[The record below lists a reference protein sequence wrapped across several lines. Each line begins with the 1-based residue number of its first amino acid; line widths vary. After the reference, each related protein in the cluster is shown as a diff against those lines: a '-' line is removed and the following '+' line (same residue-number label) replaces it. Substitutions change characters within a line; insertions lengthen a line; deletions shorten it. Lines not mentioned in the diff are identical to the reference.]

1 MQPTKIPRKAVF
13 TVGALAVLAVAACS
27 SGSSSTSSPSSSA
40 TSSSAT
46 SSGSSSASA
55 AAGAKMG
62 TQPLV
67 VETAELSP
75 LTKNFNPLSATAS
88 TGWNLHATDL
98 VYEPLF
104 LFNLMNPTQAP
115 VPTLATAYSW
125 SADGKTLTLTT
136 RSGVKWSDGQAFSA
150 ADVAFTFNLI
160 KKYAATADVNGTPT
174 VSSATATG
182 PNTVALTFP
191 TPQAG
196 NMFAIGSQQIVAQ
209 HVWQSVGDPSKYADA
224 NPIGTGPYTL
234 SSFTPQKV
242 TFQYNPKYWNVS
254 SIHVPTVIFPGYAT
268 GTSPAAVESGQVDW
282 AGNNIANVQ
291 NVFVAK
297 NPSTNHLFMPTA
309 PYMASNNVVTML
321 FNTTKAPLN
330 DPKVRQAISYAIN
343 RQQLATQGES
353 SYEAPATSSGG
364 LLLPANQS
372 LLASQYTND
381 LPAAGDA
388 AKAASILKSDGWA
401 KSGGK
406 WTKNGQTL
414 KFTLKDPSDF
424 TDYYTDVQ
432 LIATQLNAQGFDVI
446 PQGEAGGYAPWNTD
460 VQNGNF
466 DATLHWAAGP
476 QPYTAYQQWLD
487 ETATAPVGTAA
498 SGNWG
503 RFKST
508 DAQTALSQLAAAS
521 TPAAQQA
528 AVGALQ
534 KVMSTQVPEAPLL
547 YGALWAEYSTKNYT
561 GWPTQSNAYA
571 DPGPSNNQDVEMV
584 LLHLSPTS

>member
-1 MQPTKIPRKAVF
+1 MQPTKIPRKAVL

-27 SGSSSTSSPSSSA
+27 SGSSTTSNP
-40 TSSSAT
+40 
-46 SSGSSSASA
+46 GPSASSTA
-55 AAGAKMG
+55 ASAKMG

-98 VYEPLF
+98 IYEPLF

-115 VPTLATAYSW
+115 VPMLATKYSW

-150 ADVAFTFNLI
+150 TDVAFTFNLI
-160 KKYAATADVNGTPT
+160 KKYAATADVNGTPVVT
-174 VSSATATG
+174 SATATG
-182 PNTVALTFP
+182 PNTAVLTFP
-191 TPQAG
+191 TPEAG
-196 NMFAIGSQQIVAQ
+196 NMYAVGSQQIVSQ
-209 HVWQSVGDPSKYADA
+209 HVWQSVGNPSKYADA
-224 NPIGTGPYTL
+224 NPVGTGPYTV
-234 SSFTPQKV
+234 SEFTPQKV
-242 TFQYNPKYWNVS
+242 TLKYNPQYWNVS
-254 SIHVPTVIFPGYAT
+254 SIHVPEVIFPGYAT
-268 GTSPAAVESGQVDW
+268 GTSPAAVESGQVSW

-297 NPSTNHLFMPTA
+297 NPSTNHVFLSTA
-309 PYMASNNVVTML
+309 PYMAANNVVTML

-353 SYEAPATSSGG
+353 SYESPATSSGG

-372 LLASQYTND
+372 LLSSQYAND
-381 LPAAGDA
+381 LPATGDPG
-388 AKAASILKSDGWA
+388 KAASILTSDGWT

-406 WTKNGQTL
+406 WMKNGQKL
-414 KFTLKDPSDF
+414 SFTLKDPSDF

-432 LIATQLNAQGFDVI
+432 LIATQLNAQGFDVT

-487 ETATAPVGTAA
+487 STATAPIGTAA
-498 SGNWG
+498 SGDWG
-503 RFKST
+503 RFK
-508 DAQTALSQLAAAS
+508 DPAAQAALSQLAAAT
-521 TPAAQQA
+521 TPTAQQA
-528 AVGALQ
+528 AVASLQ
-534 KVMSTQVPEAPLL
+534 QIMSTQVPEAPLL
-547 YGALWAEYSTKNYT
+547 NGALWAEWSTKDYV
-561 GWPTQSNAYA
+561 GWPSSTNPYA

-584 LLHLSPTS
+584 VLHLTPAS

>member
-1 MQPTKIPRKAVF
+1 MQHRQIPNRAIYILGAV
-13 TVGALAVLAVAACS
+13 AVLAVAACS
-27 SGSSSTSSPSSSA
+27 SSSSTTSPSSSTSSAS
-40 TSSSAT
+40 TSS
-46 SSGSSSASA
+46 
-55 AAGAKMG
+55 KMG

-88 TGWNLHATDL
+88 TGWNLHATNL
-98 VYEPLF
+98 IYEPLF

-115 VPTLATAYSW
+115 VPDLATNYQW
-125 SADGKTLTLTT
+125 SADGKTLTVTT
-136 RSGVKWSDGQAFSA
+136 RSGVKWTDGQAFSA
-150 ADVAFTFNLI
+150 ADVAFTFNEI
-160 KKYAATADVNGTPT
+160 KKYAATADVNGTPV
-174 VSSATATG
+174 VSSATTTG
-182 PNTVALTFP
+182 PNTAVLTFP
-191 TPQAG
+191 TPEAG

-224 NPIGTGPYTL
+224 NPVGTGPYTL
-234 SSFTPQKV
+234 SSFTPQQITLK
-242 TFQYNPKYWNVS
+242 YNPRYWNVS

-297 NPSTNHLFMPTA
+297 NPATNHLFLSTA
-309 PYMASNNVVTML
+309 PYMAANNVVTML

-353 SYEAPATSSGG
+353 NYEAPATSSGG

-372 LLASQYTND
+372 LLSSQYAND
-381 LPAAGDA
+381 LPATGDP
-388 AKAASILKSDGWA
+388 AKAASILTSDGWT

-406 WTKNGQTL
+406 WTKNGQTI

-424 TDYYTDVQ
+424 TDYYEDVQ
-432 LIATQLNAQGFDVI
+432 LIATQLNAQGFDVT

-487 ETATAPVGTAA
+487 SAATTALGTPA
-498 SGNWG
+498 SGDWG
-503 RFKST
+503 RFK
-508 DAQTALSQLAAAS
+508 DPAAQTALSQLAAATS
-521 TPAAQQA
+521 TTAQQA
-528 AVGALQ
+528 AVSSLQ
-534 KVMSTQVPEAPLL
+534 QIMSTEVPEAPLL
-547 YGALWAEYSTKNYT
+547 YGALWAEYSTKNYV
-561 GWPTQSNAYA
+561 GWPSQSNAYA

-584 LLHLSPTS
+584 ILHLTPAS

>member
-1 MQPTKIPRKAVF
+1 MQPTKIPRKAVV

-27 SGSSSTSSPSSSA
+27 SGSSTTSNPGTSASA
-40 TSSSAT
+40 TSASST
-46 SSGSSSASA
+46 A
-55 AAGAKMG
+55 AASSKMG

-75 LTKNFNPLSATAS
+75 LTRNFNPLSATAS

-98 VYEPLF
+98 IYEPLF
-104 LFNLMNPTQAP
+104 LFNLMNPTQTP
-115 VPTLATAYSW
+115 VPMLATKYSW
-125 SADGKTLTLTT
+125 SADGKSLTLTT
-136 RSGVKWSDGQAFSA
+136 RSGVKWSDGQAFTA

-160 KKYAATADVNGTPT
+160 KRYAATADVNGTPVVT
-174 VSSATATG
+174 SAAATG
-182 PNTVALTFP
+182 PNTVVLTFA
-191 TPQAG
+191 TPEAG
-196 NMFAIGSQQIVAQ
+196 NMFAVGSQQIVSQ

-224 NPIGTGPYTL
+224 NPVGTGPYTV
-234 SSFTPQKV
+234 SEFTPQKV
-242 TFQYNPKYWNVS
+242 TLQYNPHYWNVS

-282 AGNNIANVQ
+282 AGNDIANVQ

-297 NPSTNHLFMPTA
+297 NPSTNHVFLPTA
-309 PYMASNNVVTML
+309 PYMAANNVVTML

-372 LLASQYTND
+372 LLSSKYAND
-381 LPAAGDA
+381 LPATGDA
-388 AKAASILKSDGWA
+388 AKAASILTSDGWT
-401 KSGGK
+401 KTGGK
-406 WTKNGQTL
+406 WTKNGQPL

-476 QPYTAYQQWLD
+476 QPYTAFQQWLD
-487 ETATAPVGTAA
+487 STATTAIGTPA
-498 SGNWG
+498 SGDWG
-503 RFKST
+503 RFK
-508 DAQTALSQLAAAS
+508 DPAAQAALSQLAAA
-521 TPAAQQA
+521 TTVTAQQA
-528 AVGALQ
+528 AVGSLQ
-534 KVMSTQVPEAPLL
+534 QILSTQVPEAPLL
-547 YGALWAEYSTKNYT
+547 YGAAWAEYSTKNYV
-561 GWPTQSNAYA
+561 GWPTQANAYS
-571 DPGPSNNQDVEMV
+571 DPGPTNNQDVEFV
-584 LLHLSPTS
+584 VLHLTPAS